1 MTTTVEWQR
10 NSNRGTRLIEAR
22 PHDLVR
28 LSRPL
33 EVVPEGAPPWV
44 ANALRAAPWVVVLRA
59 SSSQG
64 RVAVGVRGAARS
76 HRFAMR
82 IHDTVV
88 MEVLTPEDLT
98 MRIAE
103 LKRALPATRALR
115 ALSALLANAAVP
127 WGPIGSVGFE
137 LASGVPAVTLS
148 SELDVL
154 IRPVGLP
161 ARAWMMRLHVAL
173 QRLPA
178 RVDCQVE
185 TDDGALALCEL
196 VSGARDV
203 LLRTPTGPRLIPAP
217 WPNAAVTQGIYDDS
231 SDSQIPASRVYQL
244 PLAATT
250 SSAIN
255 GTLGVDAIRDNTLRR
270 RPSQ

>member
-1 MTTTVEWQR
+1 MTTTVHWQR
-10 NSNRGTRLIEAR
+10 NPNRGTLLVEAR

-33 EVVPEGAPPWV
+33 EVIPENAPLWV
-44 ANALRAAPWVVVLRA
+44 ANALSAAPWVVLLRA
-59 SSSQG
+59 AGFQG
-64 RVAVGVRGAARS
+64 RVTVGVRGTARS
-76 HRFAMR
+76 QRFAMR
-82 IHDTVV
+82 VHETAV

-98 MRIAE
+98 MRIPE
-103 LKRALPATRALR
+103 LKRALPATRSLR
-115 ALSALLANAAVP
+115 AVSALLAKVAVP

-148 SELDVL
+148 SDLDVL
-154 IRPVGLP
+154 IRPAGLP
-161 ARAWMMRLHVAL
+161 ARAWLMRLHLAL

-196 VSGARDV
+196 VSGEREV

-217 WPNAAVTQGIYDDS
+217 WPNAAVMQGDSGDS
-231 SDSQIPASRVYQL
+231 SGS
-244 PLAATT
+244 
-250 SSAIN
+250 
-255 GTLGVDAIRDNTLRR
+255 
-270 RPSQ
+270 

>member
-1 MTTTVEWQR
+1 LA
-10 NSNRGTRLIEAR
+10 GLIEAR

-28 LSRPL
+28 LSNSL
-33 EVVPEGAPPWV
+33 EVVPKNAPLWV

-59 SSSQG
+59 ASSQG
-64 RVAVGVRGAARS
+64 RAAVGVRGTARS
-76 HRFAMR
+76 HRFAMG
-82 IHDTVV
+82 IYETAVK
-88 MEVLTPEDLT
+88 EVLTPEDLT

-115 ALSALLANAAVP
+115 AVSALLAKAGVT
-127 WGPIGSVGFE
+127 WGPTGSVAFE
-137 LASGVPAVTLS
+137 LASGVPVVTLGS
-148 SELDVL
+148 DLDVL

-185 TDDGALALCEL
+185 TDDDALALCEL
-196 VSGARDV
+196 VSGAREV

-217 WPNAAVTQGIYDDS
+217 WPNAA
-231 SDSQIPASRVYQL
+231 
-244 PLAATT
+244 
-250 SSAIN
+250 
-255 GTLGVDAIRDNTLRR
+255 
-270 RPSQ
+270 

>member
-1 MTTTVEWQR
+1 MGICET
-10 NSNRGTRLIEAR
+10 A
-22 PHDLVR
+22 
-28 LSRPL
+28 
-33 EVVPEGAPPWV
+33 
-44 ANALRAAPWVVVLRA
+44 
-59 SSSQG
+59 
-64 RVAVGVRGAARS
+64 
-76 HRFAMR
+76 
-82 IHDTVV
+82 V

-115 ALSALLANAAVP
+115 VLSALLAKAAVP

-137 LASGVPAVTLS
+137 LATGVPAVTLGS
-148 SELDVL
+148 DLDVL

-178 RVDCQVE
+178 RVDCQIE

-196 VSGARDV
+196 VSGAREV

-217 WPNAAVTQGIYDDS
+217 WPNAAVTQAVIDDS
-231 SDSQIPASRVYQL
+231 SFA
-244 PLAATT
+244 
-250 SSAIN
+250 
-255 GTLGVDAIRDNTLRR
+255 NTC
-270 RPSQ
+270 

>member
-1 MTTTVEWQR
+1 MFLK
-10 NSNRGTRLIEAR
+10 SA
-22 PHDLVR
+22 
-28 LSRPL
+28 PL
-33 EVVPEGAPPWV
+33 WV

-59 SSSQG
+59 ASSQG
-64 RVAVGVRGAARS
+64 RVAVGVRGTARS
-76 HRFAMR
+76 QRFAMR
-82 IHDTVV
+82 IHETAV

-115 ALSALLANAAVP
+115 ALSALLAKAGVP
-127 WGPIGSVGFE
+127 WGPTGSVAFE

-148 SELDVL
+148 SDLDVL

-196 VSGARDV
+196 VSGAREV

-217 WPNAAVTQGIYDDS
+217 WPNAAVMQGNSDDS
-231 SDSQIPASRVYQL
+231 SDSRIPASGVYQL

-250 SSAIN
+250 SSARN
-255 GTLGVDAIRDNTLRR
+255 GTLGVDAIRGNALRR